1 MESQR
6 IELTASID
14 PATLFA
20 HVRRA
25 VDCAVEQFLNSA
37 AVALI
42 TIDAALSPIATEL
55 VEFASTGKRM
65 RPLFGY
71 CGWLAAGSPGD
82 ESAVVRSVAA
92 LELVQVA
99 ALIHDDIIDD
109 SESRRGRPTT
119 HVGFEQLH
127 RHAGWAGDGAKFG
140 SSAAIIAGDL
150 ALIFADRMLHESG
163 LDTPTLGRVRPVF
176 DQMRV
181 EVMSGQYLDIL
192 AQAHP
197 ATAAD
202 ALRAALNVARLKSA
216 SYTVARPLHIGA
228 AIADA
233 RQSTVAALL
242 EYGDHIGIAFQ
253 LRDDILGVFGDPEQ
267 TGKPAGDDLR
277 EGKRT
282 ALIALAQPHL
292 AAGDL
297 DGFGDPDLAADDID
311 RLRLVI
317 TGSGA
322 LEQVEKLISEHAAQ
336 AYQAIAGPHITDVG
350 RTALHE
356 LGTNATAR
364 AT

>member
-6 IELTASID
+6 VELSASND

-25 VDCAVEQFLNSA
+25 VDSAVEQFLESA
-37 AVALI
+37 AVDLI
-42 TIDAALSPIATEL
+42 TIDAALSPVATEL
-55 VEFASTGKRM
+55 VQFASTGKRI

-71 CGWLAAGSPGD
+71 CGWLAAGSRGEED
-82 ESAVVRSVAA
+82 AVVRSVAA

-109 SESRRGRPTT
+109 SESRRGRPTA

-127 RHAGWAGDGAKFG
+127 RHAGWTGDGTKFG
-140 SSAAIIAGDL
+140 ISAAIIAGDL
-150 ALIFADRMLHESG
+150 ALVFADRMLHESG
-163 LDTPTLGRVRPVF
+163 LDMPTLRRVRPAF

-197 ATAAD
+197 ASPAD

-233 RQSTVAALL
+233 SEDTVAALL

-253 LRDDILGVFGDPEQ
+253 LRDDILGVFGDPKQ

-292 AAGDL
+292 TAGDL
-297 DGFGDPDLAADDID
+297 TGFGDRALAADDID

-317 TGSGA
+317 SNSGA
-322 LEQVEKLISEHAAQ
+322 LEQVEQLIAEHAAK
-336 AYQAIAGPHITDVG
+336 AYQAIAGPHITAAG
-350 RTALHE
+350 RSALHE
-356 LGTNATAR
+356 LGTKATAR
-364 AT
+364 AM